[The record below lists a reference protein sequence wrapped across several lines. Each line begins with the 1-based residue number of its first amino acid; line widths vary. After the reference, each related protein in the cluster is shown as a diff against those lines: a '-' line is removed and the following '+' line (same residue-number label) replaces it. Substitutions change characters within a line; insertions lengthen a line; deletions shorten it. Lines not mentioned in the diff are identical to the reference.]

1 MSTSVY
7 SRLEPLLPRVSRPVQ
22 YLGMEVNS
30 QVKDWESADVRWCLM
45 YPDAYTVG
53 ASNQGLG
60 ILYEIL
66 NERDGFLAERTY
78 SIWPD
83 LSALMREN
91 GIPQFS
97 WETCRPV
104 RDFDILGISLSTEL
118 GCTNVLE
125 ALDLAGIP
133 LHAKDRSESDPL
145 VIIGGHCAVNPE
157 PMADFVDA
165 VVLGDGEEAVLEI
178 SRIVRE
184 WKQASPIADGGLGLV
199 DGSDLSPEV
208 TAPGSRVDL
217 LVRLAATGMVYV
229 PSLYDVAYG
238 DNRAITSVTPN
249 REGVPSLVR
258 KWTLTDLDAWPYPK
272 KPLVPVAET
281 VHERYSTEIFRGCLR
296 GCRFCQAGFITRP
309 VRERSI
315 DSIGDM
321 VECGLKATGYEEVGL
336 LSLSTA
342 DHSEI
347 GPLMHGLTSR
357 YAGTNVSLSLPSTRV
372 DAFTIDIAEQ
382 LSRNGRR
389 SGLTFAPEGGT
400 ERMRRVIN
408 KNVDEAD
415 LLGTVEAA
423 FTQGWRSV
431 KLYFM
436 CGLPTETDG
445 DVMAIGDLARKV
457 IDSGRR
463 ISGRRDVTC
472 TISIGAFVPKAH
484 TSFQWAEQC
493 DPAVANRRMRDLKQ
507 SVREDRRYGRAI
519 MVKWADA
526 LPGQVEGLLAR
537 GDRRVGAVIEAVWRD
552 GGLFDGWS
560 EHFSFERWERCAR
573 EVLEPMGVSLEWYT
587 TRERGRD
594 EILPWDHLSVGM
606 DRDWLWDDWVDSQS
620 EVSVGDCR
628 WDGCMDCGVCPFLGV
643 SIQIGPTGR
652 TLSNV

>member
-7 SRLEPLLPRVSRPVQ
+7 SRLEPLLARIARPVQ
-22 YLGMEVNS
+22 YVGLEVNS
-30 QVKDWESADVRWCLM
+30 QVKDWETTNVRWCLM

-66 NERDGFLAERTY
+66 NERDGLLAERTY
-78 SIWPD
+78 SVWQD
-83 LSALMREN
+83 LSALMRES

-97 WETCRPV
+97 WETYRPV
-104 RDFDILGISLSTEL
+104 RDFDILGVSLSTEL

-133 LHAKDRSESDPL
+133 LHAKDRTEEDPL

-184 WKQASPIADGGLGLV
+184 WKQARGESAGNAASGTGA
-199 DGSDLSPEV
+199 GS
-208 TAPGSRVDL
+208 GSRLDL
-217 LVRLAATGMVYV
+217 LVSLAATGSVYV
-229 PSLYDVAYG
+229 PQLYDVTYG
-238 DNRAITSVTPN
+238 DKGAIASVTPN
-249 REGVPSLVR
+249 REGVPAIVR

-347 GPLMHGLTSR
+347 GPLTHGLTSR
-357 YAGTNVSLSLPSTRV
+357 YDGTNVSLSIPSTRI
-372 DAFTIDIAEQ
+372 DAFTLDLAEQ

-400 ERMRRVIN
+400 EKMRRVIN
-408 KNVDEAD
+408 KNVDEQD
-415 LLGTVEAA
+415 LLATVEAA
-423 FTQGWRSV
+423 FTEGWRSV

-436 CGLPTETDG
+436 CGLPTETDE

-472 TISIGAFVPKAH
+472 TISIGAFIPKSH
-484 TSFQWAEQC
+484 TSFQWAAQC
-493 DPAVANRRMRDLKQ
+493 DPTVANQRMRDLKQ
-507 SVREDRRYGRAI
+507 SIREDKRYGRAI

-537 GDRRVGAVIEAVWRD
+537 GDRRVGAVIEQVWRD

-560 EHFSFERWERCAR
+560 EHFSFERWERCAS
-573 EVLEPMGVSLEWYT
+573 EVLEPQGLSLEWYT
-587 TRERGRD
+587 SRERDRD

-606 DRDWLWDDWVDSQS
+606 DRDWLWDDWVDSVS

-628 WDGCMDCGVCPFLGV
+628 WDGCTDCGVCPFLGV
-643 SIQIGPTGR
+643 SIEMGPTGR
-652 TLSNV
+652 TLGHA